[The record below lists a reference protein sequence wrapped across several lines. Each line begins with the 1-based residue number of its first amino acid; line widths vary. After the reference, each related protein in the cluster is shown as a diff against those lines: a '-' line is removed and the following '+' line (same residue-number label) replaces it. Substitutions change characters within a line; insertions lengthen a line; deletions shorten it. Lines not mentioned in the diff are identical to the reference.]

1 MSERFEFWLQNLCNT
16 FKTLTDLQ
24 KNTTVERIIDICGPE
39 QLRFLSTKLEIL
51 LKRDYLKYLPLEL
64 SFRVLKWLDPE
75 TLCRCCLVSKI
86 WNKVILSCNDVWQSA
101 CRQLGMDIIEGFDG
115 NTACKFAGNS
125 TSTSMSSWKQMY
137 ISHVKNMKRLM
148 CEGAVVKKHLYG
160 HTARVFALCYNGN
173 YLATGEIV

>member
-1 MSERFEFWLQNLCNT
+1 
-16 FKTLTDLQ
+16 
-24 KNTTVERIIDICGPE
+24 
-39 QLRFLSTKLEIL
+39 
-51 LKRDYLKYLPLEL
+51 
-64 SFRVLKWLDPE
+64 
-75 TLCRCCLVSKI
+75 
-86 WNKVILSCNDVWQSA
+86 
-101 CRQLGMDIIEGFDG
+101 MDIIEGFDG